1 LAAGIGGSPADRT
14 FDEEGSLRYRRLAAS
29 GCAVAVLSLGAA
41 ACGGDSGGGG
51 SSGGSNELTIYSSL
65 PLQGTARGQSQAVI
79 NGERLAL
86 EDAGGKVGKIKLNY
100 VSLDDSTA
108 QNPGTADEGQ
118 TAQNARKAV
127 RDQSTILYLGE
138 FNSGGTK
145 VSLPILNKAGIPQIS
160 PSNTYGGLTTDE
172 PGAEPGEP
180 DKYYPTGKRTYA
192 RVVPRDKI
200 QGAAL
205 VSVMKDDG
213 CKTVTLWDDKTTYGA
228 GLARNVEQAAKTA
241 GLTIENR
248 QGTDRNSPNYRS
260 IASQIKSDC
269 FLWAGVTGENGV
281 QVFKDVAA
289 AAPQAKLY
297 GPDGVTEEAFTNP
310 AKGGVPA
317 DVGKRVKLT
326 VATLGTEELPQA
338 AEVVDRFKKKYKTQS
353 VDPYAIYGY
362 ETMAL
367 GLDALKRAQS
377 KLGGD
382 IKAARQAVVDAILS
396 TKNRKSVIGTYSID
410 KNGDTTLTDYGLYVI
425 KKGLPTFDAKI
436 AASAAAQ

>member
-1 LAAGIGGSPADRT
+1 MRK
-14 FDEEGSLRYRRLAAS
+14 SLI
-29 GCAVAVLSLGAA
+29 AVAGVLAVMLT
-41 ACGGDSGGGG
+41 ACGSDESSSGGGG
-51 SSGGSNELTIYSSL
+51 GGGGDTAGEQLTIYSSL
-65 PLQGTARGQSQAVI
+65 PLQGAARAQSEAAV
-79 NGERLAL
+79 NGAKLAL
-86 EDAGGKVGKIKLNY
+86 EQAGNKAGKFPIKY

-145 VSLPILNKAGIPQIS
+145 VSLPVLNKAGIPQIS

-213 CKTVTLWDDKTTYGA
+213 CQTATLWDDKTTYGA
-228 GLARNVEQAAKTA
+228 GLARNIEGAAKTA

-260 IASQIKSDC
+260 IASQVKSDC
-269 FLWAGVTGENGV
+269 FVWAGVTGENGV

-317 DVGKRVKLT
+317 DVGKRIKLT

-338 AEVVDRFKKKYKTQS
+338 AEVVDRFKTKYKVQS

-362 ETMAL
+362 ETMSL
-367 GLDALKRAQS
+367 GLDALKRSQA

-382 IKAARQAVVDAILS
+382 IKAARQAVVDAIFA
-396 TKNRKSVIGTYSID
+396 TKDRKSVIGTYSID

-425 KKGLPTFDAKI
+425 KKGLPTFDSKI